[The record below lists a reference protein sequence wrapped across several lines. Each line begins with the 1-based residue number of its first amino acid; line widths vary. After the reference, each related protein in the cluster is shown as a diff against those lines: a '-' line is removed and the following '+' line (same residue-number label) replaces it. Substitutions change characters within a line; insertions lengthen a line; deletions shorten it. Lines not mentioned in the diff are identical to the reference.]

1 MGAPWST
8 LEGVR
13 VAPFLPFHLGF
24 CCSHR
29 TSTWEFVGTVLIL
42 SVDSYCAQ
50 TSFLF
55 PLVGSSWPEP
65 YLEG

>member
-1 MGAPWST
+1 MEHPRGS
-8 LEGVR
+8 EGGSVSPISSW
-13 VAPFLPFHLGF
+13 VLLFSSHIHL
-24 CCSHR
+24 
-29 TSTWEFVGTVLIL
+29 EFVGTVLIL